1 MRKVLRYVAMVVL
14 ALLLIFLSLGLFVPE
29 VTYTTEVTVDK
40 DLNTTFA
47 KFADRTTV
55 KEWIPEVKTLE
66 VITATPEIVG
76 SQYRMVVDNN
86 GQTTEMTETTQAYE
100 ENQAI
105 TLHFDAGMMQKTD
118 AYTFAGAA
126 GGTAITCQHTARGD
140 SYYAR
145 CVFALFGSA
154 FEKIDQGYLDR
165 FAEWVESE

>member
-1 MRKVLRYVAMVVL
+1 MVVL

-29 VTYTTEVTVDK
+29 VTYTTAVTVDK
-40 DLNTTFA
+40 DLNTTFT

-86 GQTTEMTETTQAYE
+86 GQTTEMTETTEAFMMN
-100 ENQAI
+100 ENI
-105 TLHFDAGMMQKTD
+105 TLSFDAGMLQKRDT
-118 AYTFAGAA
+118 YTFAKDGS
-126 GGTAITCQHTARGD
+126 GTTITGKHIARGD

-145 CVFALFGSA
+145 CVFALAGKA
-154 FEKIDQGYLDR
+154 FQKIDQGYMDR
-165 FAEWVESE
+165 FGEWMDGEQ